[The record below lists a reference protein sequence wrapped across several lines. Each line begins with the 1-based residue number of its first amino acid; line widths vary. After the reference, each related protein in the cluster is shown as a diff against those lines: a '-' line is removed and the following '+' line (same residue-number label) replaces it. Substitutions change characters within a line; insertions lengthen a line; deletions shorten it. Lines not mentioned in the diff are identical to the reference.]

1 MQSLKAVLGGLLF
14 LVQFLRKGKNV
25 SKRDR
30 FEQRTT
36 IITNFATI
44 LKHNKMKKVIY
55 LLGIMFLMVGAVKAQ
70 DTKAEIG
77 PEIEFEKVVHDYGD
91 VPFNGNG
98 ECEFRFT
105 NTGNEPLLIQKPKSS
120 CGCTIPSWPNEPILP
135 GESDVIKVTY
145 RTNRAGNINKTVTV
159 TSNAL
164 KNSTV
169 VLRIKGRVLEQA
181 AEAMPEK
188 KNDFGNGSPV
198 NNH

>member
-1 MQSLKAVLGGLLF
+1 
-14 LVQFLRKGKNV
+14 
-25 SKRDR
+25 
-30 FEQRTT
+30 
-36 IITNFATI
+36 
-44 LKHNKMKKVIY
+44 MKKVIY
-55 LLGIMFLMVGAVKAQ
+55 LLGIMLLMVGAAKAQ
-70 DTKAEIG
+70 DKKANIG

-91 VPFNGNG
+91 VPFNGDG
-98 ECEFRFT
+98 TCEFRFT

-145 RTNRAGNINKTVTV
+145 KTNRVGNINKTVTV

-181 AEAMPEK
+181 SEAMPEK
-188 KNDFGNGSPV
+188 KNDFSNGSPV
-198 NNH
+198 NNK

>member
-1 MQSLKAVLGGLLF
+1 
-14 LVQFLRKGKNV
+14 
-25 SKRDR
+25 
-30 FEQRTT
+30 
-36 IITNFATI
+36 
-44 LKHNKMKKVIY
+44 MKKVIY
-55 LLGIMFLMVGAVKAQ
+55 LLGIMLLMVGAAKAQ
-70 DTKAEIG
+70 DKKASIG
-77 PEIEFEKVVHDYGD
+77 PEIEFEKLVHDYGD

-181 AEAMPEK
+181 TEAMPEK
-188 KNDFGNGSPV
+188 KNDFGKGLPV
-198 NNH
+198 NKQ

>member
-1 MQSLKAVLGGLLF
+1 
-14 LVQFLRKGKNV
+14 
-25 SKRDR
+25 
-30 FEQRTT
+30 
-36 IITNFATI
+36 
-44 LKHNKMKKVIY
+44 MKKVLY
-55 LLGIMFLMVGAVKAQ
+55 LIGIMLFMVGIANAQ
-70 DTKAEIG
+70 DSKAAIG

-91 VPFNGNG
+91 VPYNGNG

-105 NTGNEPLLIQKPKSS
+105 NTGNEPLLVQKPKSS

-135 GESDVIKVTY
+135 GETESIKVTY
-145 RTNRAGNINKTVTV
+145 RTNRVGNINKTVTV

-181 AEAMPEK
+181 AEAIPE
-188 KNDFGNGSPV
+188 NSFGAGSPV

>member
-1 MQSLKAVLGGLLF
+1 
-14 LVQFLRKGKNV
+14 
-25 SKRDR
+25 
-30 FEQRTT
+30 
-36 IITNFATI
+36 
-44 LKHNKMKKVIY
+44 MKKVIY
-55 LLGIMFLMVGAVKAQ
+55 LLGIMLLMAGVAKAQ
-70 DTKAEIG
+70 DSKASIG

-91 VPFNGNG
+91 IPFNGNG

-145 RTNRAGNINKTVTV
+145 RTNRVGAINKTVTV

-188 KNDFGNGSPV
+188 KNDFGTGSPV
-198 NNH
+198 NKQ